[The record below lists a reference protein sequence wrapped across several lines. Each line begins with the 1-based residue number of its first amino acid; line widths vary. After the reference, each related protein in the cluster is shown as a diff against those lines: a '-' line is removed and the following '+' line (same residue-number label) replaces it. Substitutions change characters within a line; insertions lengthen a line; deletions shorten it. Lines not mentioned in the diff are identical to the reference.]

1 MYSPSED
8 SPTSEEVPLDNKPS
22 QLCDMVSNLILLCN
36 TMSGPFIGP
45 DSLLLEDYM
54 VERRVVKE
62 NEEMNEKRKNQAIYI
77 LAPGMVDADDGM
89 SEGESTVI
97 W

>member
-1 MYSPSED
+1 MYSPSEN

-36 TMSGPFIGP
+36 TLSGPSIGP
-45 DSLLLEDYM
+45 DSLLLEDYII
-54 VERRVVKE
+54 ERRVVKGH
-62 NEEMNEKRKNQAIYI
+62 EERDVKRKNQAINI
-77 LAPGMVDADDGM
+77 LAPGMVDADEGM

>member
-1 MYSPSED
+1 MYSPSEN

-22 QLCDMVSNLILLCN
+22 QLSDMVSNLILLSN
-36 TMSGPFIGP
+36 TMPGPSIQD

-54 VERRVVKE
+54 IERRVVKG
-62 NEEMNEKRKNQAIYI
+62 NEERNEKRKSQTIYI
-77 LAPGMVDADDGM
+77 LAPDMVDADEGM
-89 SEGESTVI
+89 SQGESTVI